1 VIAKDTGATPPPVP
15 DVAPPIAIAPFKLTE
30 AVSLWDSL
38 PKAIESDKPL
48 TMEDIGQ
55 NYGWML
61 YRTRLSVNDYNTGML
76 TVHDYACA
84 YSDRKPVTVDV
95 PYAKITSSRLAVGAQ
110 PCRALDRRLGQA
122 SLNQNG
128 GTTAQTHADTDPA
141 SGAQDSFWDLLVEN
155 SGRINYS
162 HQLRTDR
169 KGIVVYAPP
178 ATRLAPVK
186 WFIYPL
192 PMTNPSALHFKKTL
206 CLGPCF
212 YRGSFNVDQPGD
224 TFLDTSELTKGQLW
238 VNGHALGRFW
248 NIGPQRTLYLPG
260 PWLRKGANE
269 VILFDM
275 DARMSEMLEGLTKPN
290 LGD

>member
-1 VIAKDTGATPPPVP
+1 VTPPPVP
-15 DVAPPIAIAPFKLTE
+15 EVAPPIAIAPFKLTE

-55 NYGWML
+55 NYGYIL
-61 YRTRLSVNDYNTGML
+61 YRTRIPVAKGDTGSVTIHDFAKAHLEFETPPGVML
-76 TVHDYACA
+76 PLPG
-84 YSDRKPVTVDV
+84 SSPGVTV
-95 PYAKITSSRLAVGAQ
+95 
-110 PCRALDRRLGQA
+110 DRRLGHPAFSMTSTGQA
-122 SLNQNG
+122 SA
-128 GTTAQTHADTDPA
+128 TTGEQ
-141 SGAQDSFWDLLVEN
+141 QRFDLLTEN
-155 SGRINYS
+155 TGRINYS

-169 KGIVVYAPP
+169 KGVVAYVPP
-178 ATRLAPVK
+178 PSEYVPLK

-192 PMTNPSALHFKKTL
+192 PMTDPSSLHFKKTL

-224 TFLDTSELTKGQLW
+224 TFLDTSNLTKGQLW

-248 NIGPQRTLYLPG
+248 NIGPQKTLYLPG
-260 PWLRKGANE
+260 PWLKKGANE
-269 VILFDM
+269 VVLFDM
-275 DARMSEMLEGLTKPN
+275 DAHLNVTLQGLTKPN